1 MIELMRY
8 LLSIVILFFCVLPGY
23 AQEDLYILSKAGSII
38 VRPLYQSWSLQDQD
52 KRITEVGTVFSV
64 KYPASR
70 MLNFSLQTAQATTYG
85 DFKKVS
91 GWSDVQIGAAA
102 QIEQAHLS
110 FSVGANIP
118 TGKTELTAEEFETA
132 ALVSN
137 PVFDYRVPA
146 WGQGFNINPGVAW
159 VYEASRNVVVGVACA
174 YQYKSTYKPQKDFG
188 EYNPGDE
195 IVFTGGA
202 DMKLNESSSIALDI
216 VFTTYGTDQLNGAD
230 VFAPGAAVSINGQYK
245 KFFKNDELRLYARF
259 RSKGKGDFPTRVEPN
274 RTEFHASYMIAASR
288 AFSLGLLASARL
300 FEETEAGISGAQLFG
315 FQISPTFQL
324 SPSIRMPFRLR
335 YDAGSTMFITPSSR
349 LSEQIGG
356 FEVSI
361 GLMTDF

>member
-1 MIELMRY
+1 MRQI
-8 LLSIVILFFCVLPGY
+8 LSIIGFLIFTLPAIG
-23 AQEDLYILSKAGSII
+23 QEESYILSKQGSIT
-38 VRPLYQSWSLQDQD
+38 VRPLFRSWSFQDQD

-70 MLNFSLQTAQATTYG
+70 ILNFSLQTAQATTYG
-85 DFKKVS
+85 DFNKVS
-91 GWSDVQIGAAA
+91 GWSDVQVGVAA
-102 QIEQAHLS
+102 QIERTHMS
-110 FSVGANIP
+110 VSVGVNIP

-146 WGQGFNINPGVAW
+146 WGQGFTINPGVAW
-159 VYEASRNVVVGVACA
+159 VYEASRNVVVGFAGA
-174 YQYKSTYKPQKDFG
+174 YQYKGSYKPQKDVG

-202 DMKLNESSSIALDI
+202 DLRLNESSSIALDV
-216 VFTTYGTDQLNGAD
+216 VFTTYGTDQLDGAD

-274 RTEFHASYMIAASR
+274 RTEIHAGYTIAASR
-288 AFSLGLLASARL
+288 TFSLGLLATARF
-300 FEETEAGISGAQLFG
+300 FEETDAGLSGAKLFG
-315 FQISPTFQL
+315 FKLSPTFQL
-324 SPSIRMPFRLR
+324 SPSVRMPFRLG
-335 YDAGSTMFITPSSR
+335 YDVGSTMFITPSSR